1 MMRLKRDTIIPWG
14 CVFKIT
20 FPNGKIYVG
29 SDTALTAKLDYF
41 KYFGSPSKAKPE
53 MLADLG
59 EFIENNKAYT
69 LKKEILYSC
78 ENVAV
83 GEILKIERNF
93 IKLLDAKNPSIG
105 YNR

>member
-1 MMRLKRDTIIPWG
+1 MRLTKHSVIPWG

-29 SDTALTAKLDYF
+29 SDTALTAKMDYF
-41 KYFGSPSKAKPE
+41 KYFGSPQKAKPE

-59 EFIENNKAYT
+59 DFLANDKAYT
-69 LKKEILYSC
+69 LKKELLYSS
-78 ENVAV
+78 ENVAI
-83 GEILKIERNF
+83 GEILKIEHGF
-93 IKLLDAKNPSIG
+93 IKSLDAKNPSIG